1 MWSGCGF
8 GCTFEFL
15 SVYLISLS
23 SPFSDSDMPSSF
35 SLNLI
40 DEKIPKCYLRL
51 ETAIQSLLE
60 NNMNKPLYK
69 RDEFWWVWSI
79 D

>member
-8 GCTFEFL
+8 GRTFECL

-23 SPFSDSDMPSSF
+23 SRFSDSDMPSSF
-35 SLNLI
+35 SVNLI

-51 ETAIQSLLE
+51 QTAIQSLLE
-60 NNMNKPLYK
+60 NHPTKPLYK
-69 RDEFWWVWSI
+69 RDAFWWVWSI